1 MKARMLGGCGDY
13 HLGGLSTE
21 RLNILVTSLSRKVP
35 LLLAL
40 RDAAG
45 GATVWGADS
54 DPECVG
60 RYFADRF
67 WEMPPLTKPGV
78 DAALLELCEREQ
90 IGLVIPTRDGEL
102 ELFAGLRD
110 ELADRGTYVPI
121 GSLDA
126 VQVCLDKLRFAEHC
140 ERAGLPTPPTA
151 TSVEDAGA
159 EALVVKERYGAGSAQ
174 LGIGL
179 DRDAARAHGERLGQ
193 PVFQPVV
200 DGVEHSVDVYVN
212 REGQVVEAAPRTRIK
227 VHEGESTVTETVE
240 HPALAAVAIALA
252 ESLDLR
258 GHLVIQGFT
267 QGDEVVLLEC
277 NPRVGGAST
286 LGFRAGVDTPAWA
299 IREARGEAVAPQ
311 VGGYRRGLRMV
322 RYPADRFIDP

>member
-1 MKARMLGGCGDY
+1 MLGGCGDY
-13 HLGGLSTE
+13 HPGGLSTE
-21 RLNILVTSLSRKVP
+21 RPNILVTSLSRKVP

-40 RDAAG
+40 RDAAD

-67 WEMPPLTKPGV
+67 WEMPPLAEPGV
-78 DAALLELCEREQ
+78 DAALLELCERER
-90 IGLVIPTRDGEL
+90 IGLAIPTRDGEL
-102 ELFAGLRD
+102 EFFARLRD
-110 ELADRGTYVPI
+110 ELAARGTYVPI
-121 GSLDA
+121 GTVDA
-126 VQVCLDKLRFAEHC
+126 VQTCLDKLCFAEHC
-140 ERAGLPTPPTA
+140 ERAGIPTPPTA
-151 TSVEDAGA
+151 TTVEGVDADV
-159 EALVVKERYGAGSAQ
+159 LVVKERYGAGSAQ

-179 DRDAARAHGERLGQ
+179 SRDAARAHGERLDQ

-212 REGQVVEAAPRTRIK
+212 REGRVVDAAPRTRIR

-240 HPALAAVAIALA
+240 HPQLADAAVALA
-252 ESLDLR
+252 ESLPLR
-258 GHLVIQGFT
+258 GHLVVQGFT
-267 QGDEVVLLEC
+267 QGREVVLLEC

-286 LGFRAGVDTPAWA
+286 LGFHAGVDTPAWA
-299 IREARGEAVAPQ
+299 IRESRGEAVAPR

-322 RYPADRFIDP
+322 RYPADRFIET